1 LNIYVVSTSALGA
14 VLSSSAWQALVLP
27 SDPGQ
32 FTFGGLGQG
41 QAAVLNYDSTGATSI
56 NSSKNGAIRGQP
68 ISIYATGLGD
78 IVSGATVGDGEITTS
93 AIRLVDATT
102 RVEIDGQ
109 PVVVTYAGTSP
120 GSVAGLTQ
128 INAIVPPTVTAGKPV
143 PVTVA
148 IGDVNTRRKS
158 QLNVIIYIGK

>member
-1 LNIYVVSTSALGA
+1 MQYLGGTLNIYVVSTSALGA

-68 ISIYATGLGD
+68 ISIYATGLG
-78 IVSGATVGDGEITTS
+78 
-93 AIRLVDATT
+93 
-102 RVEIDGQ
+102 
-109 PVVVTYAGTSP
+109 
-120 GSVAGLTQ
+120 
-128 INAIVPPTVTAGKPV
+128 
-143 PVTVA
+143 
-148 IGDVNTRRKS
+148 
-158 QLNVIIYIGK
+158 